1 MQQYFFQLGNT
12 PELSLAELQVV
23 LPGTIFSQVHPDLA
37 SAKLDDNV
45 DVASLM
51 EKLGGTVKIIK
62 VLANKEGTA
71 KENLEAVLAQ
81 VLADTH
87 PQEGKIH
94 FALAELGRDHLP
106 MLDPTDV
113 KRALVEMGYGARF
126 VEGSRHGLSASVLLH
141 SQRVRE
147 LYVIQTSEKI
157 FLGET
162 AAVQNIDEWSRR
174 DRSKPYADRKKGMLP
189 PKVAR
194 MMVNMGLGMLQ
205 REQQTQIPLLLDP
218 FCGSGTIAMEA
229 LLSDCDVIAGDLD
242 SDAVHGTRQNLDW
255 LNTVQPFDGTYAVVH
270 QDATLI
276 KIPKDRKVNLL
287 VTEPF
292 LGKPRPNPA
301 KLPFIFKG
309 LEKLYLGAFKHWTK
323 ILNPGAAVVIVFPV
337 VETNNNGKQIR
348 YDLRKLIDKISH
360 LGYTTHSEPIL
371 YHRPQAVVQREI
383 HAFIFQPGK

>member
-1 MQQYFFQLGNT
+1 
-12 PELSLAELQVV
+12 
-23 LPGTIFSQVHPDLA
+23 
-37 SAKLDDNV
+37 
-45 DVASLM
+45 
-51 EKLGGTVKIIK
+51 
-62 VLANKEGTA
+62 
-71 KENLEAVLAQ
+71 
-81 VLADTH
+81 
-87 PQEGKIH
+87 
-94 FALAELGRDHLP
+94 

-292 LGKPRPNPA
+292 WANQDQTRKVAFYFQRFGKIVLGRLQTLDQNSQPRSRRCHCFSGCRN
-301 KLPFIFKG
+301 
-309 LEKLYLGAFKHWTK
+309 
-323 ILNPGAAVVIVFPV
+323 
-337 VETNNNGKQIR
+337 Q
-348 YDLRKLIDKISH
+348 
-360 LGYTTHSEPIL
+360 
-371 YHRPQAVVQREI
+371 Q
-383 HAFIFQPGK
+383 